1 MESMESQR
9 SRLSTLP
16 TLLGNP
22 FGITIF
28 PQPRLLAYFKV
39 QELER
44 PNPRPLDLKGVVM
57 KVLGPKC
64 NERSTTLRWSV
75 LGLHMGWLDRAVT
88 PTARS
93 TAAGLATPRKKKHD

>member
-1 MESMESQR
+1 MIRVSGMD
-9 SRLSTLP
+9 SRIGATFDP
-16 TLLGNP
+16 D
-22 FGITIF
+22 
-28 PQPRLLAYFKV
+28 RLFDVLK
-39 QELER
+39 R

-57 KVLGPKC
+57 EVLGPKC